1 MMGMLGMSRRRCAAE
16 GRAAAIRRS
25 GVGGA
30 ISTSDTGMA
39 VAAEGMTGGTMS
51 FPPPY
56 ISGTCAMQRWQSGWD
71 HCYLSSLYLEPLAGS
86 RQLVL

>member
-30 ISTSDTGMA
+30 ISISDTGMA
-39 VAAEGMTGGTMS
+39 AAAEGMIGATMS
-51 FPPPY
+51 FPPSY
-56 ISGTCAMQRWQSGWD
+56 ISGTCIMQLWESGQD
-71 HCYLSSLYLEPLAGS
+71 H
-86 RQLVL
+86 